1 MPFMILS
8 PFRTPDHLKPFFSS
22 KNNNVLFTTG
32 TDHMLVS
39 LGPIPAPSEVEDC
52 CPMRV
57 RPWVSFCLLLIIF
70 CGLAVLTVG
79 STSILAQTTSCP
91 CTIWPSTA
99 IPGTL
104 DTNETQSVEL
114 GVKFTSTASGFI
126 RGIRFYKGV
135 NNTGTHVGNLWSS
148 TGTLLAS
155 ATFANE
161 TASGWQQVNFP
172 IPVAITANAVYVVS
186 YFSPTGDFSVDRNYF
201 ATVGVN
207 NPPLQAPVDGGAG
220 GANAVYAY
228 ASKSQFP
235 TTSYSS
241 SNYWV
246 DVVYSPS
253 SQSTIWPS
261 TAIPGTLDTNETQAV
276 ELGVKFTSSVSG
288 LINGIRF
295 YKGVSNTGTHVGNLW
310 SSTGTLLAS
319 ATFANETASGWQQ
332 VNFSNPVAIT
342 ANTVYV
348 VSYFSPTGDFSVDR
362 NYFATA
368 GVNNQPLQAPVD
380 GGAGGANAV
389 YAYASKSQFP
399 TTSYSSSNY
408 WVDVVFTPPSSSQG
422 TIWPSTATPG
432 TLDTNETL
440 AVELG
445 VKFTSS
451 VSGHIKGIRFYKGVS
466 NTGTHV
472 GNLWSSTG
480 TLLASAT
487 FANETASGWQQA
499 NFSNPVAITANTVY
513 VVSYFSPTGDFSV
526 DRNYFATAGVNNP
539 PLQAP
544 VDGGA
549 GGANAVYAYASKS
562 QFPTTSYS
570 SSNYWVDVVF
580 GGGAVVTPVTITT
593 STLAGGTQG
602 TAYSQTLTASGGTSP
617 YAWTLVSGT
626 NLPAGLTLSS
636 SGVISGT
643 PTGSGTTNFT
653 VMVTDSSS
661 PAQTAQATLS
671 ITVTTGNPPPNCP
684 CSIWPKTATPVT
696 PDSFN
701 SQPVELGV
709 K

>member
-155 ATFANE
+155 ATF
-161 TASGWQQVNFP
+161 T
-172 IPVAITANAVYVVS
+172 
-186 YFSPTGDFSVDRNYF
+186 
-201 ATVGVN
+201 
-207 NPPLQAPVDGGAG
+207 
-220 GANAVYAY
+220 
-228 ASKSQFP
+228 
-235 TTSYSS
+235 
-241 SNYWV
+241 
-246 DVVYSPS
+246 
-253 SQSTIWPS
+253 
-261 TAIPGTLDTNETQAV
+261 
-276 ELGVKFTSSVSG
+276 
-288 LINGIRF
+288 
-295 YKGVSNTGTHVGNLW
+295 
-310 SSTGTLLAS
+310 
-319 ATFANETASGWQQ
+319 
-332 VNFSNPVAIT
+332 
-342 ANTVYV
+342 
-348 VSYFSPTGDFSVDR
+348 
-362 NYFATA
+362 
-368 GVNNQPLQAPVD
+368 
-380 GGAGGANAV
+380 
-389 YAYASKSQFP
+389 
-399 TTSYSSSNY
+399 
-408 WVDVVFTPPSSSQG
+408 
-422 TIWPSTATPG
+422 
-432 TLDTNETL
+432 
-440 AVELG
+440 
-445 VKFTSS
+445 
-451 VSGHIKGIRFYKGVS
+451 
-466 NTGTHV
+466 
-472 GNLWSSTG
+472 
-480 TLLASAT
+480 
-487 FANETASGWQQA
+487 NETASGWQQA
-499 NFSNPVAITANTVY
+499 NFSTPVAITANTVY
-513 VVSYFSPTGDFSV
+513 IVSYFSPTGDFSV

-593 STLAGGTQG
+593 STLAGGIQG

-643 PTGSGTTNFT
+643 PSGSGTTNFT
-653 VMVTDSSS
+653 VKVTDSSN

-671 ITVTTGNPPPNCP
+671 ITVTAGNPPPNCP

-709 K
+709 KFTSSSNGYITGI